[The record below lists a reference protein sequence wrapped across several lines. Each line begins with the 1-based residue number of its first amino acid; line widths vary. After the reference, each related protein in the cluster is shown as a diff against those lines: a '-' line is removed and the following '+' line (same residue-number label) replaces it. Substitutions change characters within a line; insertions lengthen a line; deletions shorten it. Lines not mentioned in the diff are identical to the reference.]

1 MSNDSSNYEEVVQ
14 KLEQMR
20 DEIQLKIHLAAADV
34 RDEWTEV
41 EKKFQHVRGRAGRV
55 AEAAEDA
62 AEGVGDALELAAK
75 EVREGFEKIK
85 NLL

>member
-1 MSNDSSNYEEVVQ
+1 MSKESSSYEEMVQ

-20 DEIQLKIHLAAADV
+20 DEIQLKIHLGAADV

-41 EKKFQHVRGRAGRV
+41 EKKFQHLRGRAERV
-55 AEAAEDA
+55 GEAAEDA
-62 AEGVGDALELAAK
+62 AESVGEALELAAK
-75 EVREGFEKIK
+75 EVRQGFEKIK